1 LVREIA
7 VKGKTVTEYY
17 HRAVV
22 AHLIGFDLPIVLDI
36 EPLRPG
42 EGEITAARRLL
53 VHLLARHARSFDAV
67 AGDALYFEA
76 PLMALCREHGKHLL
90 AVVKEDNP
98 ALLEEVA
105 ALTKGPPDRERDE
118 EGRTAR
124 YWDVED
130 LRTDAIQEPFR
141 AVRVEETW
149 TQRRRVA
156 GQWVEEPCKSHW
168 VWGTTIPPRL
178 LPARQIRQVGHQRW
192 RIENTIFNALSRDWA
207 FDHCFHHDPA
217 AILNLQLIL
226 CLAHL
231 FVACFRLRNLKDPG
245 LRTLSLIAVTT
256 LILMGLATLA
266 ARDVPWRALVKK
278 PRQPARA
285 GPAVP

>member
-1 LVREIA
+1 VREIT
-7 VKGKTVTEYY
+7 VKEQKVTEYY

-22 AHLIGFDLPIVLDI
+22 VHLIGFGLPIVLDI
-36 EPLRPG
+36 EPLLPG

-53 VHLLARHARSFDAV
+53 VRLLKRHARSFDAV

-76 PLMALCREHGKHLL
+76 PLMALCRKHGKHLL
-90 AVVKEDNP
+90 AVVKDDNP
-98 ALLEEVA
+98 ALLQEVM
-105 ALTKGPPDRERDE
+105 ALTKRPPDRERDE

-130 LRTDAIQEPFR
+130 LKTDAIEEPFR

-149 TQRRRVA
+149 TERHRVA
-156 GQWVEEPCKSHW
+156 GLWVEQPCQSHW
-168 VWGTTIPPRL
+168 VWGTTILPDL

-207 FDHCFHHDPA
+207 LDHCFHHDPA

-231 FVACFRLRNLKDPG
+231 FVACFRLRNLKDPR
-245 LRTLSLIAVTT
+245 LRALPLITVAT
-256 LILMGLATLA
+256 LILMGLTALA
-266 ARDVPWRALVKK
+266 PRDVPWRPVRA
-278 PRQPARA
+278 PAHPAARA
-285 GPAVP
+285 APASP